1 MIYLMMFKK
10 AALILSLLFTVAFA
24 QAQTAAQ
31 VYDQYLDFSMARS
44 DKNFPKAFLIGE
56 SLLSQADKLPAKSKT
71 ILFYHMAKLYEDSGN
86 TDKAVT
92 YYEKVA
98 AAEPDYYVPH
108 LALGYIYFNKFGDFS
123 KKLQTA
129 KIDAK
134 LMGEYKAIA
143 LKALPHLEKAEA
155 CDPNQET
162 LDMIKTLYTAI
173 NDTTALNTL
182 KSRLAALSKNCVT
195 LLSE

>member
-1 MIYLMMFKK
+1 MFKK
-10 AALILSLLFTVAFA
+10 AALFLSLLFIVKFA
-24 QAQTAAQ
+24 HAQTAAQ
-31 VYDQYLDFSMARS
+31 VYDQYLDFSMAKTAKS
-44 DKNFPKAFLIGE
+44 YPKAFLIGE
-56 SLLSQADKLPAKSKT
+56 SLLSQADKLPAKAKT
-71 ILFYHMAKLYEDSGN
+71 ILFYNMAKLYDDSGN
-86 TDKAVT
+86 SDEAIK
-92 YYEKVA
+92 YYEKVT

-134 LMGEYKAIA
+134 LMAEYKAIA

-155 CDPNQET
+155 CDPSEDT

-173 NDTTALNTL
+173 KDTAGLNSL

>member
-1 MIYLMMFKK
+1 MMFKK
-10 AALILSLLFTVAFA
+10 TALSLFLLFVVGFA
-24 QAQTAAQ
+24 HAQTADQ
-31 VYDQYLDFSMARS
+31 VYDQYIDFNMARS
-44 DKNFPKAFLIGE
+44 DKNYPKSFLIGE
-56 SLLSQADKLPAKSKT
+56 SLLPQANKLPPKAKT
-71 ILFYHMAKLYEDSGN
+71 ILFYSMAKLYEDSGN
-86 TDKAVT
+86 TDKAIT
-92 YYEKVA
+92 YYEKVTA
-98 AAEPDYYVPH
+98 AAPDYYVPH

-123 KKLQTA
+123 RKLQTV

-134 LMGEYKAIA
+134 LMADYKAIA

-155 CDPNQET
+155 CEHNEET

-173 NDTTALNTL
+173 KDTAGLNSL